1 MTEDARS
8 LPWGPFVRGFA
19 GNVRFAASSIV
30 EHKLRST
37 LTVLGIVVGVTTVMA
52 MVAIVTGFNN
62 NVIGNLQTFGANR
75 LEISKYEDRFG
86 PGGPQS
92 DEERRRKNLTIE
104 DAVAL
109 RALLPDA
116 TVGVLYVFTDGLI
129 HVKSGNLEA
138 NGPYISG
145 SDEFY
150 PTTTAQSIGRGR
162 CFTPSEVQH
171 HELVVVLGGEVQEA
185 LFPREDPIGKDI
197 TVEGLRYRVIGVLEK
212 KGAQFGFSPDNKV
225 VVPYAAFERQFALR
239 AQTDGVGL
247 DIVPRRTQDMPTV
260 IEGAVAALRTRRRV
274 PFDKPNDFALV
285 TPDQLISQFRAI
297 TGGITGAMVFV
308 ALISLVI
315 GGVGVMNI
323 MLVSVTQRTREIGV
337 RRACGARRRDVVGQ
351 FLVEAATLSS
361 IGGVVGVVLGLF
373 ISVAVKAA
381 VPALPTSIPLWSPLV
396 GLLVSMGVGVF
407 FGAYP
412 AVKASRLDPVES
424 LRWE

>member
-1 MTEDARS
+1 MRA
-8 LPWGPFVRGFA
+8 WVPFVRGFA

-62 NVIGNLQTFGANR
+62 NIIGNLQTFGANR
-75 LEISKYEDRFG
+75 LEIKKYEDRFG

-92 DEERRRKNLTIE
+92 DEERRRKNLTVE
-104 DAVAL
+104 
-109 RALLPDA
+109 DA
-116 TVGVLYVFTDGLI
+116 TVGVLYAFTEGLLHI
-129 HVKSGNLEA
+129 KNGNLEA
-138 NGPYISG
+138 NGPYIVG

-150 PTTTAQSIGRGR
+150 PTTTAQSLGRGR
-162 CFTPSEVQH
+162 CFTPAEVEH
-171 HELVVVLGGEVQEA
+171 HALVAVLGGEVQEA
-185 LFPREDPIGKDI
+185 LFPKQDPIGKDI
-197 TVEGLRYRVIGVLEK
+197 TIEGLRYRVIGVLEK

-225 VVPYAAFERQFALR
+225 VVPYAAFERQFAFR
-239 AQTDGVGL
+239 AQRDGINL
-247 DIVPRRTQDMPTV
+247 DIVPKRTEDMPTV
-260 IEGAVAALRTRRRV
+260 IERAVAALRARRRV

-315 GGVGVMNI
+315 GGVGIMNI

-337 RRACGARRRDVVGQ
+337 RRACGARRRDVVAQ

-361 IGGVVGVVLGLF
+361 IGGAVGVILGLI
-373 ISVAVKAA
+373 ISVTVKAA
-381 VPALPTSIPLWSPLV
+381 VPALPTAIPLWSPLV

-412 AVKASRLDPVES
+412 AVQASRLDPIES

>member
-1 MTEDARS
+1 MRA
-8 LPWGPFVRGFA
+8 WVPFVRGFA
-19 GNVRFAASSIV
+19 GNVRFAGSSIV

-62 NVIGNLQTFGANR
+62 NIIGNLQTFGANR
-75 LEISKYEDRFG
+75 LEIRKYEDRFG

-116 TVGVLYVFTDGLI
+116 TVGVLYVQTEALLHI
-129 HVKSGNLEA
+129 KNGNLEA
-138 NGPYISG
+138 NGPYIAG

-150 PTTTAQSIGRGR
+150 TTSTAQSMGRGR
-162 CFTPSEVQH
+162 CFTPTEVQH
-171 HELVVVLGGEVQEA
+171 HALVTVLGGEVQEA
-185 LFPREDPIGKDI
+185 LFPKEDPIGKEI

-225 VVPYAAFERQFALR
+225 VVPYAAFERQFAFR
-239 AQTDGVGL
+239 AQREGVEIN
-247 DIVPRRTQDMPTV
+247 IVPRRTEDMPVV
-260 IEGAVAALRTRRRV
+260 IERAVAALRARRHV

-361 IGGVVGVVLGLF
+361 IGGVVGVILGLL
-373 ISVAVKAA
+373 ISVTVKAA

-412 AVKASRLDPVES
+412 AVKASRLDPIES